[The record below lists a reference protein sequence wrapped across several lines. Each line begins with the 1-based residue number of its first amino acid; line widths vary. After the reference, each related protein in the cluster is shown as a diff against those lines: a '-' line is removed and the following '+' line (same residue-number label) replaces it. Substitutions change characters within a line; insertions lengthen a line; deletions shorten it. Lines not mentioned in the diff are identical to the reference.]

1 MKKEKYHPLT
11 ISKDVLE
18 IVGKCFKAERRGD
31 RDARFRARNALRD
44 FLIKTADGSY
54 TLKSNALDG
63 KSETM
68 HTYHGAVE
76 ESLEKFVKPSN
87 LKGKGNIHVLD
98 ICSGLG
104 YNASSCIE
112 FLKSEDVKIKI
123 DMIEISKETLATAL
137 IIPSPVES
145 HKIIKKAIEDKL
157 YNKGFAAFRFHKRD
171 LLDNI
176 RINLFCG
183 DARDIIKK
191 MENYRKYDAVF
202 LDPFSPAKSPELYT
216 VEFFHIIKNRLK
228 NDGTLSTYT
237 SAASVRSTLIQV
249 GFHVGEGPSFG
260 KKAGTIASASPKCI
274 KKPLSVDDERMVALS
289 DAGIP
294 FRDPKLV
301 DSGSKIAKR
310 RECERKNVRGS
321 EKLAS
326 TVKTPIYLCKDVY
339 DIRLKRRVLR
349 NLGEFGI
356 DSLKSKKSRFIVCP
370 QFEECICGCETEKLS
385 NSSDRIREMSRRLSL
400 IKGGEI
406 EL

>member
-11 ISKDVLE
+11 ISKDVLN
-18 IVGKCFKAERRGD
+18 IVGECFEAERRGD
-31 RDARFRARNALRD
+31 RNARFRARNALGD

-54 TLKSNALDG
+54 TLRSNVLDG

-76 ESLEKFVKPSN
+76 ESLERFVKPSN
-87 LKGKGNIHVLD
+87 LKGKENIHVLD

-112 FLKSEDVKIKI
+112 FLACDDVKIKI

-137 IIPSPVES
+137 IIPSPLKS

-157 YNKGFAAFRFHKRD
+157 YNEGFAAFRFHKED
-171 LLDNI
+171 IPENI
-176 RINLFCG
+176 KIKLFCG

-191 MENYRKYDAVF
+191 MENHRKYDAVF

-216 VEFFHIIKNRLK
+216 LEFFHIIKNRLK

-237 SAASVRSTLIQV
+237 SAAPVRSALIQA
-249 GFHVGEGPSFG
+249 GFHVGEGPFFG
-260 KKAGTIASASPKCI
+260 KKAGTIASPSPQCI
-274 KKPLSVDDERMVALS
+274 KKPLSVDDERMIALS

-301 DSGSKIAKR
+301 DSGGKIAKR
-310 RECERKNVRGS
+310 RERERKKVRGS
-321 EKLAS
+321 EKLPS
-326 TVKTPIYLCKDVY
+326 TVKTPVYLCRDVY

-349 NLGEFGI
+349 NIQEFGI
-356 DSLKSKKSRFIVCP
+356 DSLNSKKSRFIVCP
-370 QFEECICGCETEKLS
+370 QFEECICGCEIGKLN
-385 NSSDRIREMSRRLSL
+385 NSSDRIREMSKRLSF
-400 IKGGEI
+400 IKGEKI